1 MRLALVV
8 AAAGALSAQTRMPIG
23 IVRGDVVSLQGTSA
37 GGELKIK
44 TPDDTVYACLY
55 DVRTY
60 FERDL
65 HRIGIS
71 GLKPGEPVEVVADRT
86 PGTSNCYARTVH
98 VVDMHAQKLAPG
110 ARPRLRSGASPT
122 EAWAPRG
129 DMNISGMVVQRA
141 PYTLTLKTRTGT
153 ETLLLRPDT
162 RYVGAGLRVAADSL
176 HINQRVFIRASRN
189 LAGDVEV
196 FQVIWRALTAATEPS
211 LLIS

>member
-1 MRLALVV
+1 MRLAMVLI
-8 AAAGALSAQTRMPIG
+8 AAGALCAQTRMPVG
-23 IVRGDVVSLQGTSA
+23 IVRGDVVSLQGSATS
-37 GGELKIK
+37 GELRIK
-44 TPDDTVYACLY
+44 APDDTVYACLY

-98 VVDMHAQKLAPG
+98 VVDTHAQKLAPG
-110 ARPRLRSGASPT
+110 ARPRLRSSSSPT

-129 DMNISGMVVQRA
+129 NMNISGMVVQRA

-176 HINQRVFIRASRN
+176 HINQRVFIRAGRN
-189 LAGDVEV
+189 LEGDVEAY
-196 FQVIWRALTAATEPS
+196 QVMWGEITSPQ
-211 LLIS
+211 

>member
-44 TPDDTVYACLY
+44 TPEDAVYACLY
-55 DVRTY
+55 DVHTY

-71 GLKPGEPVEVVADRT
+71 GLRSGDPVEVVADRT

-98 VVDMHAQKLAPG
+98 VVDTHAQKLAPG
-110 ARPRLRSGASPT
+110 ARPRLRSITSPT

-129 DMNISGMVVQRA
+129 DMNISGMVVQCA
-141 PYTLTLKTRTGT
+141 KYTLTLKTRTGT

-162 RYVGAGLRVAADSL
+162 RYVGAGLRVASDSL
-176 HINQRVFIRASRN
+176 QVNQRVFVRAGRN
-189 LAGDVEV
+189 LDGDVEAY
-196 FQVIWRALTAATEPS
+196 QVMWGEITAPQ
-211 LLIS
+211 

>member
-1 MRLALVV
+1 MRLAMVLI
-8 AAAGALSAQTRMPIG
+8 AAGALGAQTRMPVG
-23 IVRGDVVSLQGTSA
+23 IVRGDVVSLQGSATS
-37 GGELKIK
+37 GELRIK
-44 TPDDTVYACLY
+44 TPDDTTYACLY

-98 VVDMHAQKLAPG
+98 VVDTHAQKLAPG
-110 ARPRLRSGASPT
+110 ARPRLRSSSSPT

-129 DMNISGMVVQRA
+129 NMNISGLVVQRA

-162 RYVGAGLRVAADSL
+162 RYVGSGLRVAADSL
-176 HINQRVFIRASRN
+176 HINQRVFIRAGRN
-189 LAGDVEV
+189 LEGDVEAY
-196 FQVIWRALTAATEPS
+196 QVMWGEITTPQ
-211 LLIS
+211 